1 MTRYRETHDLV
12 HTLLDMPTTMLG
24 EVAIKW
30 VEATNTGLPMC
41 YGGKKDNNLLHI
53 QIITFCIFYV
63 IYRSCIWSNET

>member
-41 YGGKKDNNLLHI
+41 YGGKKIIFLLFYTYSNHY
-53 QIITFCIFYV
+53 FCTQELYLGQ
-63 IYRSCIWSNET
+63 

>member
-41 YGGKKDNNLLHI
+41 YGGKKIIFFLYSIHI
-53 QIITFCIFYV
+53 QIITICIQELYLGQ
-63 IYRSCIWSNET
+63 